1 MKALPVSLSAIFVVL
16 AVYALLHVLAY
27 FVQDRLLFFPQPLTD
42 EMRAAVRRAKPDAR
56 EIDLPTADG
65 HRLHGWFLPNGAPPH
80 DAPALIYFGGN
91 GEEVSHVALD
101 AGELRGISL
110 VLVDY
115 RGYGKSTG
123 EPGEKALFS
132 DALAIYDE
140 VASFPGIDPKRIVAM
155 GRSLGSGVAT
165 YLASRRPVAAVVLV
179 TPYDSITAVARAHYP
194 FLLVGLVLRNRFESA
209 RRAHAIDTPMLA
221 LIAGNDRIVP
231 PARGAALVKA
241 WRGPATSVVIPGAG
255 HNDIGFAP
263 AYWPS
268 IRDFLRKTGTALK

>member
-16 AVYALLHVLAY
+16 VVYALLHVLAY

-42 EMRAAVRRAKPDAR
+42 EMRAAVHKAQPDAR
-56 EIDLPTADG
+56 EIDLATADG
-65 HRLHGWFLPNGAPPH
+65 HRLHGWFLPNGAPAH

-91 GEEVSHVALD
+91 GEEVSYVALD
-101 AGELRGISL
+101 AGGLRGISL
-110 VLVDY
+110 ALLDY

-132 DALAIYDE
+132 DALAIYDK

-165 YLASRRPVAAVVLV
+165 YLASKRPLAAVVLV

-194 FLLVGLVLRNRFESA
+194 FLLVGLFLRNRFDSVKRA
-209 RRAHAIDTPMLA
+209 RTVDAPMLA
-221 LIAGNDRIVP
+221 LIAGDDTIVP

-241 WRGPATSVVIPGAG
+241 WRGPAKSVVIPGAG
-255 HNDIGFAP
+255 HNDIAFAP
-263 AYWPS
+263 AYWRS
-268 IRDFLRKTGTALK
+268 IRDFLRKTGTAPK